1 MFEKPVDFYLSV
13 FFLLKSFYIFTLNLI
28 YMTHTEDL
36 IRLKNA
42 RIMALEQEVE
52 RLTDTNQFLLA
63 QLEVLENGN

>member
-1 MFEKPVDFYLSV
+1 
-13 FFLLKSFYIFTLNLI
+13 
-28 YMTHTEDL
+28 MTHTEDL